1 MSAHLNID
9 NEFSLDL
16 DQLLRLVAACKE
28 LIKEKEMLK
37 ESKSKSD
44 ELIKILELNLKSLSE
59 ARSKDFKYTQ
69 ELEEELRKCYEK
81 IGYMQDQ
88 LNLRNIEANCLGEHV
103 HSLELKLAEAGK
115 LQEKL
120 SQLNEEVIKG
130 NFDCFFLKKELE
142 NKEADLQNST
152 LCITRL
158 EETISSI
165 AMESQCEIESIK
177 LDLLSLEEMSLE
189 TKKFPEER
197 IEENAAAEGV
207 LEELKIELQDSFKT
221 IECLEKENQN
231 LKAKLQISKSED
243 LGIFLENKS
252 RSGYDAQSSSKQENE
267 LSASKVPCCEEISGM
282 HVSKSSPVASDENLK
297 DEMDKMLNQIHEY
310 ELLVKQLKDE
320 LKEEKSRSKEE
331 AEDLTQEMAELRY
344 QIMGMLEEEC
354 KRRSCIEQ
362 ASLQRITEL
371 EEQVRKEKKKSAIA
385 SMRLQQVQKLAES
398 RSVGLHHMKKLSED
412 SHASPQGSKICSCG
426 ECETSRCILMD
437 CSTEELLEV
446 KCVDEGFAGDSAST
460 LLAWIPRENHGVR
473 IETSESDKSGV
484 SPCKY

>member
-1 MSAHLNID
+1 
-9 NEFSLDL
+9 
-16 DQLLRLVAACKE
+16 
-28 LIKEKEMLK
+28 MLK

-152 LCITRL
+152 LCITKL

-197 IEENAAAEGV
+197 IEVNAAAEGV
-207 LEELKIELQDSFKT
+207 IEELKIQLQDSFKT

-267 LSASKVPCCEEISGM
+267 LSASKVPWC
-282 HVSKSSPVASDENLK
+282 L
-297 DEMDKMLNQIHEY
+297 
-310 ELLVKQLKDE
+310 
-320 LKEEKSRSKEE
+320 
-331 AEDLTQEMAELRY
+331 
-344 QIMGMLEEEC
+344 
-354 KRRSCIEQ
+354 
-362 ASLQRITEL
+362 
-371 EEQVRKEKKKSAIA
+371 
-385 SMRLQQVQKLAES
+385 
-398 RSVGLHHMKKLSED
+398 
-412 SHASPQGSKICSCG
+412 CS
-426 ECETSRCILMD
+426 
-437 CSTEELLEV
+437 
-446 KCVDEGFAGDSAST
+446 
-460 LLAWIPRENHGVR
+460 
-473 IETSESDKSGV
+473 
-484 SPCKY
+484 